1 MFTYFEGS
9 LYSKLKGSLYW
20 NFALPALPNT
30 STVYVTLS
38 GLKVTC
44 NINPNKHIIMA
55 GDLYIFFNTKL
66 DVVVGNPTLKRKS
79 LAKLIE
85 HKDAYDLCDI

>member
-1 MFTYFEGS
+1 
-9 LYSKLKGSLYW
+9 
-20 NFALPALPNT
+20 
-30 STVYVTLS
+30 
-38 GLKVTC
+38 
-44 NINPNKHIIMA
+44 MA

>member
-1 MFTYFEGS
+1 
-9 LYSKLKGSLYW
+9 
-20 NFALPALPNT
+20 
-30 STVYVTLS
+30 
-38 GLKVTC
+38 
-44 NINPNKHIIMA
+44 MA

-79 LAKLIE
+79 SAKIIE